1 MSSSVYNK
9 TNGRNQ
15 IFAFRRS
22 MWLHNLQARF
32 TTKAAIP
39 RPRPLYRNESANN
52 WVALPSTAASQVLEF
67 HKSLPG
73 YQPTVLASLE
83 QIARNVGVKAVYIKN
98 EGERLNLPSFKILG
112 ASWGTF
118 RAVAENY
125 NLPLDSELGVVKEA
139 LSSRPTTLYAATDGN
154 HGRAVARMGKILGV
168 DVEIYVP
175 SGMHAAAVEA
185 IRSEGATVTEIKGS
199 YDEAVQVAFE
209 AAKKP
214 HGILIQDTAFP
225 GYEEIPSVSPLQLL
239 LPSYHSLT
247 VRPPLRSGSCKDMA
261 Q

>member
-1 MSSSVYNK
+1 MFGLRQS
-9 TNGRNQ
+9 T
-15 IFAFRRS
+15 
-22 MWLHNLQARF
+22 WLHSLRARF

-52 WVALPSTAASQVLEF
+52 WVALPSTASQVLAF

-73 YQPTVLASLE
+73 YQPTVLVSLE
-83 QIARNVGVKAVYIKN
+83 QTARNVGVKAVYIKN

-118 RAVAENY
+118 RAVAKKY
-125 NLPLDSELGVVKEA
+125 GLPLDSELGAVKEA

-168 DVEIYVP
+168 DVQIYVP
-175 SGMHAAAVEA
+175 GGMHPAAVEA

-225 GYEEIPSVSPLQLL
+225 GYEEIPSVSPL
-239 LPSYHSLT
+239 
-247 VRPPLRSGSCKDMA
+247 
-261 Q
+261 